1 MRLRKRLTAF
11 IAILSLLLLA
21 LVATETAR
29 AAPIAD
35 GYYLLSY
42 NGAIYQVS
50 SGGSS
55 IRHISFEEWA
65 AAGFPTPQASP
76 TDYVKY
82 SWAPT
87 ISAVTYFDPEDP
99 SSWLWEP
106 ITFPEWQRAG
116 FPPPRTV
123 GYVGGS
129 YFYQW
134 GTSVEILVE
143 EPGHT
148 RHVLAYPEWE
158 ASGFQSFDARHN
170 EGFLKLSWTA
180 TIARMSDLS
189 RGQGVPIN
197 FAQWSA
203 EAFPTPRVVNR
214 VAGDQF
220 YREYS
225 SPTIWYSGPT
235 ENRPITYAEW
245 SQAGFPA
252 PLVINVPPSYVVPS
266 QWRGVD
272 VERIPTNQKV
282 VALTF
287 DAGASAAGVSSILD
301 TLVRYDVDATFFVT
315 GAFARSFPDAVR
327 AMVQGGHPVGNHSN
341 THPEFPP
348 LTDAQIFAELAAADD
363 SIKAAGGR
371 GSRPLFRFPF
381 GARTAADIAV
391 VNNAGYVPFRWTV
404 DSLGWQGTS
413 GGRSVE
419 SVRDRVLAAATPGE
433 IVLMHVGAHPTDGST
448 LDADA
453 LPQIIERLRAAGYG
467 FVTLS
472 SLVP

>member
-1 MRLRKRLTAF
+1 MTLRRRLTSFMAV
-11 IAILSLLLLA
+11 LSLVLFGM
-21 LVATETAR
+21 VATETAR

-50 SGGSS
+50 SGGTS
-55 IRHISFEEWA
+55 IRHISFEEWSS
-65 AAGFPTPQASP
+65 AGFPTPQDAP
-76 TDYVKY
+76 TEYVKY

-87 ISAVTYFDPEDP
+87 ISAVTYFDRDDP

-106 ITFPEWQRAG
+106 LTFQAWQRAG
-116 FPPPRTV
+116 FPPPRDV
-123 GYVGGS
+123 GYVAGS

-134 GTSVEILVE
+134 GTNPEILVE
-143 EPGHT
+143 EPGNA
-148 RHVLAYPEWE
+148 RHALTYAEWQ
-158 ASGFQSFDARHN
+158 ASGFQPFDARHN

-180 TIARMSDLS
+180 SIARMTDLA
-189 RGQGVPIN
+189 RGRGDPIN
-197 FAQWSA
+197 FAQWS
-203 EAFPTPRVVNR
+203 EQGFPTPRVVTR
-214 VAGDQF
+214 VPGDQF

-225 SPTIWYSGPT
+225 SPTIWYTGPT

-245 SQAGFPA
+245 TLAGFPA

-272 VERIPTNQKV
+272 LERIPTNQRV

-287 DAGASAAGVSSILD
+287 DGGGSAAGVSSILD

-315 GAFARSFPDAVR
+315 GAFARSFPQAVR
-327 AMVQGGHPVGNHSN
+327 SMVLGGHPVGNHSN

-348 LTDAQIFAELAAADD
+348 LTDAQIVAELAAADT
-363 SIKAAGGR
+363 SIQAAGGR

-381 GARTAADIAV
+381 GARTAADITV
-391 VNNAGYVPFRWTV
+391 VNNAGYVAFRWTV

-419 SVRDRVLAAATPGE
+419 SVRDRVLAAATPGQ

-453 LPQIIERLRAAGYG
+453 LPQIIEGLRAAGYE

>member
-1 MRLRKRLTAF
+1 MAFRKRLTGLLAV
-11 IAILSLLLLA
+11 LSLVLFG
-21 LVATETAR
+21 LVGTESAR

-55 IRHISFEEWA
+55 IRHISYQEWA
-65 AAGFPTPQASP
+65 SSGFPTPQPAP
-76 TDYVKY
+76 TEYVKY

-87 ISAVTYFDPEDP
+87 ISAVTYFDPEVP

-106 ITFPEWQRAG
+106 LTFQAWQRAG
-116 FPPPRTV
+116 FPQPRNV
-123 GYVGGS
+123 AYVGGS
-129 YFYQW
+129 RFYQW

-143 EPGHT
+143 EPGHA
-148 RHVLAYPEWE
+148 RHALSYAEWQ
-158 ASGFQSFDARHN
+158 ASGFQPFESLPN
-170 EGFLKLSWTA
+170 EGFLKLSWTSS
-180 TIARMSDLS
+180 IARMTDLS
-189 RGQGVPIN
+189 RGRGNPIN
-197 FAQWSA
+197 FSQWRD
-203 EAFPTPRVVNR
+203 EGFPTPRVVSR
-214 VAGDQF
+214 VPGDQF
-220 YREYS
+220 YRDYTD
-225 SPTIWYSGPT
+225 PTVWYAGPT

-245 SQAGFPA
+245 SLAGFPK
-252 PLVINVPPSYVVPS
+252 PLVIDVPPSYVVPS

-272 VERIPTNQKV
+272 LERIPTNQKI

-287 DAGASAAGVSSILD
+287 DAGGSAAGVGSILD

-315 GAFARSFPDAVR
+315 GSFARSFPQAVQS
-327 AMVQGGHPVGNHSN
+327 MVLAGHPVGNHSD
-341 THPEFPP
+341 THPEFPL
-348 LTDAQIFAELAAADD
+348 LTDAQIVAELAAADA
-363 SIKAAGGR
+363 SIKGAGGR

-391 VNNAGYVPFRWTV
+391 VNNAGYVAFRWTV

-419 SVRDRVLAAATPGE
+419 SVRDRVVAAATPGQ

-453 LPQIIERLRAAGYG
+453 LPQIIERLRAAGYE